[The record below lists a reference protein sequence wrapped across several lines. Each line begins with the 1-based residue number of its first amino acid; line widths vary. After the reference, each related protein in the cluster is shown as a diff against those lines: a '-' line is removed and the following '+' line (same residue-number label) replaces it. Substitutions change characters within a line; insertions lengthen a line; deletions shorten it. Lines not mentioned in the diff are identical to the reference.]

1 MNITGER
8 SVNETDTLELTCTS
22 SRLAT
27 LSWFRKEN
35 SSSLTKIVSTSRISI
50 ISRDVEGSSVA
61 MVYSVLTV
69 RPVIVSDNNT
79 FVCEAQDGDGLSS
92 RVDHAVQVNGIVLI
106 TYNVLLILF
115 KS

>member
-35 SSSLTKIVSTSRISI
+35 SSRLTKIVPTLRISI
-50 ISRDVEGSSVA
+50 ISGDVEGSSVVHSI
-61 MVYSVLTV
+61 MTIRS
-69 RPVIVSDNNT
+69 VIVSDNDT
-79 FVCEAQDGDGLSS
+79 FICEAQDDDGFSS
-92 RVDHAVQVNGIVLI
+92 RVDHAVQVNGIVLM
-106 TYNVLLILF
+106 T
-115 KS
+115 